1 MHKDCWTD
9 QQGRL
14 PCTCSKL
21 HTENSDGTSPHG
33 ETRDVV
39 DIILGA
45 IQIVLAIVIIGAIA
59 GYWSAR

>member
-14 PCTCSKL
+14 PCTC
-21 HTENSDGTSPHG
+21 HTENSDGTSPHA

-39 DIILGA
+39 DIILGVV
-45 IQIVLAIVIIGAIA
+45 QIVLAIVIIGAIA